1 MFLRRRRAAWDAF
14 WVLLGLW
21 GVSLALFNTFP
32 QIDPYVSA
40 HFFVREAC
48 STAPAIGE
56 NCGHFPYRQ
65 DPFFQLLRTLFLRL
79 PSVVAVVLLWKL
91 LDCYGHHGATFNA
104 ERARAL
110 KVALASLVIGPI
122 VLVNSILKSYW
133 GRPRPSETLDFG
145 GHFDFVQAGSMAGK
159 CLSNCSFVSGEAAGA
174 GWLFCLVLLV
184 PQPLRSAL
192 LPPLATISLLAP
204 ALRVAFGAHYLSDVV
219 LGWLSS
225 LVVFAGLLA
234 LADSPQREKKLK
246 IE

>member
-1 MFLRRRRAAWDAF
+1 VLLHRRHDASDVF
-14 WVLLGLW
+14 WTLLGLW
-21 GVSLALFNTFP
+21 LVLLAAFNIFP
-32 QIDPYVSA
+32 QIDHSISA
-40 HFFVREAC
+40 HFFVLEAC
-48 STAPAIGE
+48 NAATTPGE

-65 DPFFQLLRTLFLRL
+65 VSYLQLLRTLFLRL
-79 PSVVAVVLLWKL
+79 PLMVAVVLLWKL
-91 LDCYGHHGATFNA
+91 IDCCRHHGATFNA
-104 ERARAL
+104 KRARAL
-110 KVALASLVIGPI
+110 KVALGSLVIGPI
-122 VLVNSILKSYW
+122 VLVNFILKSFW

-145 GHFDFVQAGSMAGK
+145 GHLDFVQAGSMAGK

-174 GWLFCLVLLV
+174 GWLVCVVLLV

-192 LPPLATISLLAP
+192 LPPLAAISLLAP

-246 IE
+246 FE